1 MNFTRPRLTAPSFS
15 DATIK
20 SLAFLLSR
28 RRTHSSLV
36 RLDRLPLLTCTVPLL
51 ILAFKRVNRGDSQYV
66 RVNLKELY
74 IGNDAELRLG
84 DGVKPTLPYTNGN
97 AIVKVQFVGSGA
109 GADCRKV
116 GSTYTVSNLVPNDN
130 NVLNVVATP
139 KEVSTAL
146 TGIASSQP
154 ISATFKITMVVS

>member
-1 MNFTRPRLTAPSFS
+1 MNASAFPSFNELHQ
-15 DATIK
+15 ATTDGSFVFGRNDQVI
-20 SLAFLLSR
+20 SVPAVTTSNPFFSGAIGQAALA
-28 RRTHSSLV
+28 HSSLQ
-36 RLDRLPLLTCTVPLL
+36 
-51 ILAFKRVNRGDSQYV
+51 RVNRGDSQYV

-97 AIVKVQFVGSGA
+97 AIVKVQFVDSGA
-109 GADCRKV
+109 GADCKKV

-146 TGIASSQP
+146 DSP
-154 ISATFKITMVVS
+154 FF

>member
-1 MNFTRPRLTAPSFS
+1 VNASASPSFNELHQ
-15 DATIK
+15 ATTDGSFVFGRNDQVISVPAVTTSNPFFSGAIGQAALAHMYG
-20 SLAFLLSR
+20 SLA
-28 RRTHSSLV
+28 HSSLQ
-36 RLDRLPLLTCTVPLL
+36 
-51 ILAFKRVNRGDSQYV
+51 RVNRGDSQYV

-84 DGVKPTLPYTNGN
+84 NGVKPTLPYTNGN

-109 GADCRKV
+109 GADCKKV
-116 GSTYTVSNLVPNDN
+116 GSTYTVSNPVPNDN

-146 TGIASSQP
+146 DSP
-154 ISATFKITMVVS
+154 FF